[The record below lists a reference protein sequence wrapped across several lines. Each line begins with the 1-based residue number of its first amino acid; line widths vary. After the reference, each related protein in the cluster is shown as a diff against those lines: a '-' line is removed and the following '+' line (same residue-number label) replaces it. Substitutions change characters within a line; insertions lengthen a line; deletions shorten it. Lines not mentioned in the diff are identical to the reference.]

1 MTDYVEYLYNL
12 IKKFDSQISLTTDM
26 FGNFNS
32 RQVSKEIVE
41 SWSNEDAVESIL
53 CYKVPIGCYCKM
65 FRRDF
70 LVNNNLFFRQGNFYW
85 GRV

>member
-1 MTDYVEYLYNL
+1 MSIARNTGIIQSTGEYVCFVDGDDYVMTDYVEYLYNL
-12 IKKFDSQISLTTDM
+12 IKKFDSQIFLTTDM

-53 CYKVPIGCYCKM
+53 C
-65 FRRDF
+65 
-70 LVNNNLFFRQGNFYW
+70 
-85 GRV
+85 